1 MKKVSGFTVFDAKHC
16 ETAATKSLLLQEEF
30 SISEPMMLGL
40 SQGFGFI
47 YWKMRFMNL
56 PFIGGRSKPF
66 ELTEV
71 FCENMGFELDE
82 RQTTSKKKAWQNVV
96 EFIDRGIPVGL
107 QLDCYHLE
115 HFRHAFHFA
124 GHFLTVYGY
133 DQTHAYVFDTGK
145 TYKVSLENLE
155 KARFEK
161 GSMAARARSYTLKK
175 ASVQPDIRPVI
186 IKAIKEIS
194 SAFLNPPL
202 KSFGYKGILKL
213 SDDMKTWLDQATD
226 PKNDLHD
233 QAMLMEEGG
242 TGGAIFRNFFRDFLY
257 ECLDLFPGN
266 ACLMEAHKH
275 YRKAAENWTMIAKR
289 ILKAGDTQEPGC
301 LEEAAAI
308 CRDTAMIEKAAM
320 ESLSLISG

>member
-1 MKKVSGFTVFDAKHC
+1 MKKVSGFAVFDAKHC
-16 ETAATKSLLLQEEF
+16 ETAATKSLLLQEGF

-66 ELTEV
+66 ELTKV

-82 RQTTSKKKAWQNVV
+82 RQTTSKKEKQQNVV
-96 EFIDRGIPVGL
+96 RFIDGNSCRSATRLLPPRTLPARVRIL
-107 QLDCYHLE
+107 
-115 HFRHAFHFA
+115 RAFSDSLA
-124 GHFLTVYGY
+124 TIKP
-133 DQTHAYVFDTGK
+133 HAYVFDTGK

-161 GSMAARARSYTLKK
+161 GSMAAKARSYTLKK

-194 SAFLNPPL
+194 RAFLNPPL
-202 KSFGYKGILKL
+202 KSFGYKGILTL

-226 PKNDLHD
+226 SKKDLHD
-233 QAMLMEEGG
+233 QAMLMEDGG
-242 TGGAIFRNFFRDFLY
+242 TGGAIFRNFFQDFLY
-257 ECLDLFPGN
+257 ECLGHFPKN

-289 ILKAGDTQEPGC
+289 ILKAGDTQEPGY